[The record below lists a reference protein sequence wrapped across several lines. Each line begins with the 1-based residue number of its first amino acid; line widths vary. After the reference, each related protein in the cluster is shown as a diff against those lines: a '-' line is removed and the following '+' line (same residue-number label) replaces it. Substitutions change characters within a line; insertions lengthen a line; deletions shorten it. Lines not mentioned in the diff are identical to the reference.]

1 MSPDYM
7 PDHLS
12 NNSELLSQLKSIRCT
27 HGCWTAHNIEISP
40 GLFTISEDVPDRS
53 SERAFVYLQLI
64 KLFSNR
70 KLEDCRIL
78 DLGCLEGGIG
88 IRLAQKGASVV
99 GVDVREGHLIKAKFS
114 SDALG
119 LQDRIK
125 WVKSDITEND
135 FWFQAG
141 SFDIIVCSGLL
152 YHMDA
157 ADLPIL
163 FERIFN
169 SCSKD
174 ALLIID
180 TNISPTPRQS
190 VQLTSGQIVCGSFW
204 EEHPK
209 GLSLVQRLSKGW
221 SSFRNDRAFWLTE
234 RSLTNLV
241 IRSGFTAFVKP
252 LYPYHEWN
260 HINRDIWLAL
270 ATDKIDKVHPLRSD
284 PDLRTVLDP

>member
-1 MSPDYM
+1 M
-7 PDHLS
+7 
-12 NNSELLSQLKSIRCT
+12 
-27 HGCWTAHNIEISP
+27 
-40 GLFTISEDVPDRS
+40 DVPYRS
-53 SERAFVYLQLI
+53 SERAFVYSQLI
-64 KLFSNR
+64 MFFSIR

-125 WVKSDITEND
+125 WVKSDITKD
-135 FWFQAG
+135 FLIQAG

-152 YHMDA
+152 IMDSV
-157 ADLPIL
+157 DLPIL

-180 TNISPTPRQS
+180 TNISPTP
-190 VQLTSGQIVCGSFW
+190 V
-204 EEHPK
+204 
-209 GLSLVQRLSKGW
+209 
-221 SSFRNDRAFWLTE
+221 
-234 RSLTNLV
+234 NL
-241 IRSGFTAFVKP
+241 F
-252 LYPYHEWN
+252 N
-260 HINRDIWLAL
+260 
-270 ATDKIDKVHPLRSD
+270 
-284 PDLRTVLDP
+284 